1 MTIIFFITFAL
12 HEEFIKSMKQ
22 IRITIK
28 DIAKALNISPST
40 VSRALKNHPDIS
52 EETKQQVQALASSV
66 NYRPNAIALG
76 LRKSKTNTIGIIVP
90 EIVHH
95 FFSSVISG
103 IDDMAHAAGYN
114 TMICQTNESM
124 EREQKSLQTMLDNRI
139 DGLLISISKGTTSF
153 EHLHSL
159 MNTEIPVV
167 FFDRVCDEIPSHR
180 VITDDFEGARIATKH
195 LIDIGCRRI
204 VHLTGAPSLVIS
216 KQRLDGYKTAL
227 MEAGIAVDE
236 SLIIEADSDFLF
248 NRAEDKLITIA
259 PEIDGVFAI
268 NDSTAIA
275 AMKLFQKNGYSIP
288 DDIAVIGFG
297 DGPVNEVVSPTLSS
311 VVQSGYEI
319 GCEAMNM
326 LIKQIDTDIITL
338 DYETRVF
345 TPTLKVRESTK
356 RLK

>member
-1 MTIIFFITFAL
+1 
-12 HEEFIKSMKQ
+12 MKQ
-22 IRITIK
+22 RRITIK
-28 DIAKALNISPST
+28 DIAKTLNISPST
-40 VSRALKNHPDIS
+40 VSRALKDHPDIS
-52 EETKQQVQALASSV
+52 AETKRQVQALATSV
-66 NYRPNAIALG
+66 NYRPNDLALG
-76 LRKSKTNTIGIIVP
+76 LRKGKTNTIGIIVP

-95 FFSSVISG
+95 FFSTVISG
-103 IDDMAHAAGYN
+103 IDDTAHAAGYN
-114 TMICQTNESM
+114 TMICQTNESE
-124 EREQKSLQTMLDNRI
+124 ERERSSIQTMLDKRI
-139 DGLLISISKGTTSF
+139 DGLLISISKETKSF
-153 EHLHSL
+153 DHLESL
-159 MNTEIPVV
+159 TESELPVV
-167 FFDRVCDEIPSHR
+167 FFDRVCDAIASHR

-195 LIDIGCRRI
+195 LISIGCRRI

-297 DGPVNEVVSPTLSS
+297 DGPVNDVVSPTLSS

-326 LIKQIDTDIITL
+326 LIRQIDTDIITL

>member
-22 IRITIK
+22 RRITIK

-76 LRKSKTNTIGIIVP
+76 LRKSKTNTIGIIIP

-103 IDDMAHAAGYN
+103 IDDMANAAGYN

-159 MNTEIPVV
+159 MNTEMPVV

-204 VHLTGAPSLVIS
+204 VHLTGAPSCH
-216 KQRLDGYKTAL
+216 Q
-227 MEAGIAVDE
+227 
-236 SLIIEADSDFLF
+236 
-248 NRAEDKLITIA
+248 
-259 PEIDGVFAI
+259 
-268 NDSTAIA
+268 
-275 AMKLFQKNGYSIP
+275 
-288 DDIAVIGFG
+288 
-297 DGPVNEVVSPTLSS
+297 
-311 VVQSGYEI
+311 
-319 GCEAMNM
+319 
-326 LIKQIDTDIITL
+326 
-338 DYETRVF
+338 
-345 TPTLKVRESTK
+345 
-356 RLK
+356 

>member
-1 MTIIFFITFAL
+1 
-12 HEEFIKSMKQ
+12 
-22 IRITIK
+22 
-28 DIAKALNISPST
+28 
-40 VSRALKNHPDIS
+40 
-52 EETKQQVQALASSV
+52 
-66 NYRPNAIALG
+66 
-76 LRKSKTNTIGIIVP
+76 
-90 EIVHH
+90 
-95 FFSSVISG
+95 
-103 IDDMAHAAGYN
+103 
-114 TMICQTNESM
+114 MICQTNESM

-159 MNTEIPVV
+159 MNTEMPVV

-275 AMKLFQKNGYSIP
+275 AMKLFQMNGYSIP

-297 DGPVNEVVSPTLSS
+297 DGPVNDIVSPTLSS

-326 LIKQIDTDIITL
+326 LIKQIDSDIITL